1 MSRRVEDLL
10 RHRLRGRLL
19 LHLDRKLI
27 LVLGCDSAGHHARL
41 KSDHASLFSTSLM
54 PFSGPAVFI
63 GSSKFFIDLCNLPE
77 ASDGSLAANLFHV
90 VLDVELQPGPHPIIL
105 VPEEPAWPESIY
117 IYIWFYIYIYIY
129 IYISGLHGT
138 GRCLRMAE
146 AGHPSPGA

>member
-54 PFSGPAVFI
+54 PFSGPCSVHWIQQIFYRSVQPT
-63 GSSKFFIDLCNLPE
+63 GSLRRL
-77 ASDGSLAANLFHV
+77 LAANLFHV
-90 VLDVELQPGPHPIIL
+90 VLDAELQPGPHPIIL

-117 IYIWFYIYIYIY
+117 IYGSIYIY
-129 IYISGLHGT
+129 L
-138 GRCLRMAE
+138 
-146 AGHPSPGA
+146 